1 MMKDNGILRRIL
13 LAILLCLLILPYTQE
28 KLLLFKETPLNGA
41 ITTVDKPLFSLSEW
55 LEGTFQEKTES
66 FLNQNFGFRTGLV
79 RFNNQILYSIFNK
92 AKAKDVIVGKESY
105 LYESGYIDA
114 INGINYLGDE
124 IFAEKIRKIRLLSDT
139 LSKMNKSLI
148 IAIAPSK
155 ARFYTE
161 YIPDNLLHISNQT
174 NYNGFVKAAK
184 DASLDIIDFG
194 DYFIKSKDTSKYLLF
209 PKLGTHW
216 SVYGACLAED
226 SLIHYIERER
236 HIDLREL
243 QWSVDGVKRA
253 YGTDYDIADGMNLL
267 YRIRGPELAYPT
279 LTYEKDSSK
288 IQLKVVSIADS
299 FYWMFMYNQIGEIF
313 EKHQYWYYFNDI
325 WPKSN
330 DCQRENR
337 VVADLDLR
345 TEIDKNDVFIILNTE
360 STVGGYGF
368 GFIEA
373 AYDLYYPVVK

>member
-1 MMKDNGILRRIL
+1 MKDKGILRRIL
-13 LAILLCLLILPYTQE
+13 LIILLCLLILPYVQE
-28 KLLLFKETPLNGA
+28 KLNLYNETPLNGA
-41 ITTVDKPLFSLSEW
+41 ITIAEKPLFSVGEW
-55 LEGTFQEKTES
+55 LKGTFQEKAES

-79 RFNNQILYSIFNK
+79 RLNNQILYSVFNK
-92 AKAKDVIVGKESY
+92 AKAKDVVVGKESY

-114 INGINYLGDE
+114 INGVNYLGDK
-124 IFAEKIRKIRLLSDT
+124 IFAEKIRKILLLSDT

-148 IAIAPSK
+148 LTIAPSK
-155 ARFYTE
+155 ARFYPE

-184 DASLDIIDFG
+184 DARLDILDFG
-194 DYFIKSKDTSKYLLF
+194 DYFVKSKDTSKYLLF

-216 SVYGACLAED
+216 SNYGACLAED
-226 SLIHYIERER
+226 SLIHYIERVR
-236 HIDLREL
+236 QIDLPEF
-243 QWSVDGVKRA
+243 QWSVDGLKRA

-267 YRIRGPELAYPT
+267 YRIRGPELAYPV

-313 EKHQYWYYFNDI
+313 EKHQFWYYFNDI

-337 VVADLDLR
+337 VVADIDLKA
-345 TEIDKNDVFIILNTE
+345 EIDKNDVFIILNTE
-360 STVGGYGF
+360 STAGGYGF